1 MLAAGS
7 SYALGSTGGEAQHT
21 LTVEEM
27 PSHRHETY
35 RTMTGKSSAEI
46 YVPSDSGTAHGVD
59 TTAVGGSAPHNNMP
73 PYLAVNVWK
82 RTA

>member
-1 MLAAGS
+1 MPR
-7 SYALGSTGGEAQHT
+7 HT
-21 LTVEEM
+21 
-27 PSHRHETY
+27 PETY
-35 RTMTGKSSAEI
+35 RTMTGRTAEEIYIPSSSA
-46 YVPSDSGTAHGVD
+46 TAHGVE

>member
-1 MLAAGS
+1 
-7 SYALGSTGGEAQHT
+7 
-21 LTVEEM
+21 
-27 PSHRHETY
+27 
-35 RTMTGKSSAEI
+35 MTGQSGNDI